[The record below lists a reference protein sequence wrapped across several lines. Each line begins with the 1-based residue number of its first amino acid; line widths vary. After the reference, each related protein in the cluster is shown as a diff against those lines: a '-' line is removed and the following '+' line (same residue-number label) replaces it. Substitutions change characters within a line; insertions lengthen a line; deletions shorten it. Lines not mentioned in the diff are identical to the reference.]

1 MLSICFQLLNQS
13 LPESLLIQEPMGPEM
28 RRVLQGMLKF
38 DVEKRSSAEET
49 MMMIKGKLYVLLLV
63 QFSKSVT
70 FSTL

>member
-1 MLSICFQLLNQS
+1 MMI
-13 LPESLLIQEPMGPEM
+13 PESIGPEM
-28 RRVLQGMLKF
+28 KIVLQGMLKF